1 MLNKNRI
8 RTKSGT
14 PNLGTCLNALLKHPS
29 ISEDY
34 RYVLWSRWTRQ
45 RLLRLHSPMREWQS
59 LSNVCRCGWWRLCG
73 VFFLSC
79 LLSSDVPPR
88 PTTLHIFL
96 ALGSQP
102 ISNVSGQN
110 WWSPRP
116 FGQHDAHYQANA
128 FAFALTVR
136 RRLASLVTSVVEPI
150 DVQKTS
156 STRCHTKGYSARK
169 LCRPGLGV

>member
-14 PNLGTCLNALLKHPS
+14 PNLGTCLNALLKQPS

-59 LSNVCRCGWWRLCG
+59 LSNVCRCSWWRLCG

-110 WWSPRP
+110 WWSPSLRDYLQWSSCWV
-116 FGQHDAHYQANA
+116 GSLIQI
-128 FAFALTVR
+128 VR
-136 RRLASLVTSVVEPI
+136 EGLLWYWVIVHLDNMTPI
-150 DVQKTS
+150 
-156 STRCHTKGYSARK
+156 TKPTH
-169 LCRPGLGV
+169 LPLL